1 MTCETIRDR
10 LDQYVAGSLDAAT
23 AREIAAHLARCEEC
37 RADEAAARFLVPRV
51 AVLPRMV
58 APDRLLWDGIASRL
72 EPRRRFALR
81 SWLPRAA
88 ALAIISAG
96 GLLLVRSGSDD
107 AGPAPVAAADEGERA
122 AYRTAAADLQAA
134 LLEGGRLTGATAS
147 ALRRDVVTLDDAI
160 DETARALQSDP
171 ANPVLQQLHLSALR
185 RKLETLRRAAA
196 HYTEL

>member
-10 LDQYVAGSLDAAT
+10 LDEYVAGALDRAT
-23 AREIAAHLARCEEC
+23 AREIAAHLAGCEEC
-37 RADEAAARFLVPRV
+37 RADEAATRFLVPRV
-51 AVLPRMV
+51 AVLPRIV
-58 APDRLLWDGIASRL
+58 APDRPLWDGIASRM
-72 EPRRRFALR
+72 EPRRRLALR
-81 SWLPRAA
+81 TWLPLAA
-88 ALAIISAG
+88 ALAIVSAG

-107 AGPAPVAAADEGERA
+107 AGPAPVAAVAGGERA

-147 ALRRDVVTLDDAI
+147 ALRRDVGTLDDAI

-196 HYTEL
+196 YYTEL

>member
-10 LDQYVAGSLDAAT
+10 LDEFVAGSLDAAT
-23 AREIAAHLARCEEC
+23 AREIAAHLAGCEDC

-51 AVLPRMV
+51 AALPRIV
-58 APDRLLWDGIASRL
+58 APDRPLWDGIASRL
-72 EPRRRFALR
+72 EPRKRLAFRT
-81 SWLPRAA
+81 WLPLAA
-88 ALAIISAG
+88 ALAILSAG
-96 GLLLVRSGSDD
+96 GLLLLRSGSGAD
-107 AGPAPVAAADEGERA
+107 GPAPVAAADEGQRA

-160 DETARALQSDP
+160 AETARALESDP

>member
-1 MTCETIRDR
+1 MTCETLRDR
-10 LDQYVAGSLDAAT
+10 LDQYVAGSLDTAT
-23 AREIAAHLARCEEC
+23 AREIATHLAGCEEC
-37 RADEAAARFLVPRV
+37 RADEAAARFLAPRV
-51 AVLPRMV
+51 AALPRIV
-58 APDRLLWDGIASRL
+58 APDRPLWDGIASRL
-72 EPRRRFALR
+72 EPRRRLALR
-81 SWLPRAA
+81 TWLPLAA

-107 AGPAPVAAADEGERA
+107 VGPARVTAADEGERA

-134 LLEGGRLTGATAS
+134 LLESGRLTGTTAS
-147 ALRRDVVTLDDAI
+147 ALRRDVLTLDDAI
-160 DETARALQSDP
+160 DETARALQTDP

>member
-1 MTCETIRDR
+1 MTCETLRDR
-10 LDQYVAGSLDAAT
+10 LDHYVAGSLDTAT
-23 AREIAAHLARCEEC
+23 AREIAAHLADCEEC
-37 RADEAAARFLVPRV
+37 RADEAAARFLAPRV
-51 AVLPRMV
+51 AALPRSV
-58 APDRLLWDGIASRL
+58 APARPLWDGIASRL
-72 EPRRRFALR
+72 EPRRFALR
-81 SWLPRAA
+81 TWLPLAA

-96 GLLLVRSGSDD
+96 GLLLVRSGADD
-107 AGPAPVAAADEGERA
+107 AGPAPVAAADDGERA

-147 ALRRDVVTLDDAI
+147 ALQRDVVTLDDAI
-160 DETARALQSDP
+160 DETGRALRSDP